1 MPETAEHP
9 DTLAEMAKDNVPLF
23 TQKFRRAAA
32 GVPRTVIADA
42 AGVKAQTIRNLL
54 SQGGVPRA
62 DVAAGIARACEV
74 PLTWLL
80 DDADTSFDP
89 PAEQQELLAS
99 ASSDAFL
106 REGRRRYCVK
116 ACDLARLLKME
127 EQQDYPW
134 ARVAWYLLTPHDPGA
149 LPESVQ
155 HALKIHESLGALEYF
170 ARCFQS
176 MFDETG
182 GIVPHDVRRPDI
194 SATEIVPKNLLER
207 TRNLRVEKPALVAI
221 DQYRI
226 AVMDWTASAKQE
238 RLEFLW
244 NQLAP
249 YYFARIIDD
258 KHLADVPSRD
268 QMRQRLRDLGYL
280 RGAADTPVDL
290 PGDLIW
296 PDGGPL
302 PAHVGES
309 FSPARYLDDDLPDID
324 DDIDDKDG
332 CSASEE
338 GRSD

>member
-1 MPETAEHP
+1 MP
-9 DTLAEMAKDNVPLF
+9 LMAPESPSLF
-23 TQKFRRAAA
+23 AQKLRRRCEGRVKTDIDAAA
-32 GVPRTVIADA
+32 GLRKGTVSLLLHRGNVPPPTEGIKLAQA
-42 AGVKAQTIRNLL
+42 MGV
-54 SQGGVPRA
+54 
-62 DVAAGIARACEV
+62 D
-74 PLTWLL
+74 PLWLL
-80 DDADTSFDP
+80 NEDDQRLEPPEGPELLTSASADT
-89 PAEQQELLAS
+89 
-99 ASSDAFL
+99 FL
-106 REGRRRYCVK
+106 QEGRRRYCVK
-116 ACDLARLLKME
+116 AYDLARLLRME